1 MLNKRFAASVVA
13 GCMITAGVVAPSAN
27 AVSVKVSG
35 GTCHFTF
42 TAKEQERFMMP
53 SSDTTTP
60 QEAKKAI
67 KETKAAQAQERKAI
81 AELKKTDPAAAAE
94 REKLFK
100 VGVEAYEKTFL
111 PAFQK
116 CAGSGSSNAPQKPK
130 PKPKP
135 NPKPKP
141 GTPGTDGG
149 SSSQDGGKPGDAEGK
164 NALSDEDGKLNGAG
178 IGVVSAGVILLVLGG
193 VAAALPSLK
202 PMLPAEIAAMLP

>member
-13 GCMITAGVVAPSAN
+13 GCMITTGVVAPSAN

-42 TAKEQERFMMP
+42 TAEEQERYMMP

-67 KETKAAQAQERKAI
+67 KETKAAQAKERKAI

-100 VGVEAYEKTFL
+100 VAVEAYEKTFL

-116 CAGSGSSNAPQKPK
+116 CAGSGISNAPQ
-130 PKPKP
+130 KPKP

-141 GTPGTDGG
+141 GTPGADGG